1 MIRRRRKI
9 TACLGI
15 ALLLFA
21 QFVVAGYACPIEM
34 PDLDLQPAAE
44 SRVAAIPCHP
54 TDEQNPNLCKQHCEQ
69 SAQSVDTREHARGEQ
84 PILPAHLLVAQ
95 SALHLLTRCS
105 GLKALQPQLA
115 KPPLYIQHCR
125 FLI

>member
-34 PDLDLQPAAE
+34 PGMDLQPEAE
-44 SRVAAIPCHP
+44 SQVAVIPCHP
-54 TDEQNPNLCKQHCEQ
+54 TDEQNPNLCKHHCEQ

-84 PILPAHLLVAQ
+84 PILPTHLVVSQ